1 MRSLIQKAELCMLPG
16 VILWGNC
23 SSNKT
28 TTLLPRFQE
37 HSQKFK
43 IEHETVPHLLTLSDQ
58 RLDRPSGQKN
68 HIRPN
73 LLVSDASTL

>member
-1 MRSLIQKAELCMLPG
+1 MHVVWCDFVGK
-16 VILWGNC
+16 
-23 SSNKT
+23 
-28 TTLLPRFQE
+28 LLFEQNHNFTARFQE
-37 HSQKFK
+37 HSRRFK

-58 RLDRPSGQKN
+58 RVDRPSGQKN